1 MAPAARRAAGAL
13 ASALHPTLTRATPPV
28 PSGAAP
34 TAAAWLRARGS
45 LPHSLAASLFRR
57 RAVRLVDAHGR
68 TRRVAAG
75 ATLPPG
81 AALAVPASVGAA
93 AATPPSPPLPSR
105 PLSPASAALA
115 AALPGRVL
123 AAAPDFFI
131 VAKAAGEHAQGGAR
145 GAPPTLDAA
154 AAAAWPEARLVHR
167 CVVRGREDREGRG
180 GKESEDEGDRS
191 PLPSPPTPLS
201 VSHVAWTPA
210 SPAPCAS
217 RATRPGRP
225 G

>member
-93 AATPPSPPLPSR
+93 ATAPSTPLPSR

-167 CVVRGREDREGRG
+167 YV
-180 GKESEDEGDRS
+180 
-191 PLPSPPTPLS
+191 
-201 VSHVAWTPA
+201 
-210 SPAPCAS
+210 
-217 RATRPGRP
+217 
-225 G
+225 